1 MKKSIVLIAFILL
14 FASCDS
20 NEEQITQTKQ
30 ELINEIAQ
38 LKHQLQESEL
48 KINALLI
55 EKEQEAKG
63 KVPEI
68 NYNIFDEGLFIK
80 GDLFLP
86 NTLSVKDI
94 IDTFGEP
101 IEVKESLG
109 VHGGFEESIL
119 TYKNSSFTFANIEGM
134 DHIKW
139 YTIKQPNLF
148 TIRGI
153 SVGSKASEVI
163 QAYDKGF
170 YNFRVSEDEIIF
182 GEKTG
187 MSFKLNEGKVIE
199 IRVWFMY
206 E

>member
-1 MKKSIVLIAFILL
+1 MKKSNVLIAFILL
-14 FASCDS
+14 FAGCDS
-20 NEEQITQTKQ
+20 NTDQISQTKQ

-38 LKHQLQESEL
+38 MKDQLQESEL
-48 KINALLI
+48 KINALLT
-55 EKEQEAKG
+55 EKEQETKG
-63 KVPEI
+63 KVPETD
-68 NYNIFDEGLFIK
+68 YNIFNEGQFIK

-86 NTLSVKDI
+86 NTLSIKDI
-94 IDTFGEP
+94 IDAFGEP
-101 IEVKESLG
+101 IEVKESIG
-109 VHGGFEESIL
+109 VHGGFKESIL
-119 TYKNSSFTFANIEGM
+119 TYKNASFTFANIEDV

-153 SVGSKASEVI
+153 SVGSTANEVI

-170 YNFRVSEDEIIF
+170 YHFRVSEDEIIF

-187 MSFKLNEGKVIE
+187 MSFKLNEGKVFE